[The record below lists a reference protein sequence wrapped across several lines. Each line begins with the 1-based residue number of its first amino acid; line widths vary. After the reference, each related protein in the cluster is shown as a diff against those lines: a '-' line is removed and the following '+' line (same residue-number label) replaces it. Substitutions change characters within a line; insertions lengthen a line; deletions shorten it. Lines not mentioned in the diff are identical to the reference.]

1 MAKHAKHALDPE
13 VAEELAAGE
22 ETIESEEDEA
32 ALDADA
38 TAKATSGAHAKGF
51 MKQEDEDPSGPIDV
65 VPESVVSESK
75 QEIPAHQKKSRRMR
89 VALTVLIVVLV
100 ALIAGLALF
109 GYGLVSKAHDV
120 ADEVATKT
128 EVTEAEFSDASTVS
142 AQSVEVPQL
151 TALLGLT
158 QKQAVSQLGDGA
170 KVASEKKITKTTGKK
185 KNKKTK
191 VLGKNVTVVL
201 PGGSSEKAPTV
212 YLTINKKGK
221 VTEAG
226 FSAPLSSLGYGNVS
240 FSDAVSEEHAV
251 ENLMTAAGIPL
262 EEDAV
267 KLPNSKKYRTYA
279 EDGKTISQEQYTFT
293 GKNKDAAGKK
303 RAWSCRL
310 NYDYSAANVSGNL
323 ADTIR
328 QAYLSVEA

>member
-1 MAKHAKHALDPE
+1 MKKPE
-13 VAEELAAGE
+13 KSKNKEKQNDDEPKPDTDKKNESLNSENSSPKDTSNNEGE
-22 ETIESEEDEA
+22 N
-32 ALDADA
+32 
-38 TAKATSGAHAKGF
+38 
-51 MKQEDEDPSGPIDV
+51 PP
-65 VPESVVSESK
+65 P
-75 QEIPAHQKKSRRMR
+75 EIPAGS
-89 VALTVLIVVLV
+89 TESPE
-100 ALIAGLALF
+100 AGNKDQN
-109 GYGLVSKAHDV
+109 G
-120 ADEVATKT
+120 EQN
-128 EVTEAEFSDASTVS
+128 ST
-142 AQSVEVPQL
+142 
-151 TALLGLT
+151 G
-158 QKQAVSQLGDGA
+158 
-170 KVASEKKITKTTGKK
+170 GKK

-212 YLTINKKGK
+212 YLTLNKKGK

-262 EEDAV
+262 EEGAV

-279 EDGKTISQEQYTFT
+279 EDGKTISREQYIFA